1 MYCKLDPTFK
11 SHVMNYFSEENDPE
25 NESSNYSVRGYRGG
39 MRRRAGR
46 GRGRG
51 RSKSRSLSLQRSLTS
66 LYSQSGCSYSWAV
79 KKQLAKQYFSFDDLD
94 TSSIDDY
101 KAHAAELSVENDE
114 SESEQN
120 DEDDVS
126 DYEGGAS
133 DRGSSDSVRSAV
145 YARSK
150 NVINANTPKI
160 PSKPIKQRS

>member
-1 MYCKLDPTFK
+1 M
-11 SHVMNYFSEENDPE
+11 
-25 NESSNYSVRGYRGG
+25 
-39 MRRRAGR
+39 
-46 GRGRG
+46 
-51 RSKSRSLSLQRSLTS
+51 
-66 LYSQSGCSYSWAV
+66 
-79 KKQLAKQYFSFDDLD
+79 D